1 MLIVEIKL
9 GKMMRKLITL
19 LSVCIA
25 GLALAAC
32 GNSTDSQSKTNSSL
46 KAENS
51 SLKAEEASSIRTTP
65 IEDRYNNAEYAMAAY
80 LKLQNT
86 DASSLQ
92 NTENMTW
99 QQQGNR
105 YIIGFGGHTTSMA
118 VNRSNVEVTYDDVE
132 DGHMGSGNG
141 HKTYSKT
148 ELAKLISSQKED
160 IDNLLN
166 NSPTSFAT
174 DQRTNN
180 SETAENESNTTNT
193 NSGANHENEHH
204 SSPRMNY
211 SSTIVGKSNSSTM
224 TNFNAPNSTTNTS
237 GGNTSG
243 GNTPAPPAR

>member
-1 MLIVEIKL
+1 MKRIV
-9 GKMMRKLITL
+9 
-19 LSVCIA
+19 LSVCI
-25 GLALAAC
+25 GLTGIILAAC
-32 GNSTDSQSKTNSSL
+32 GNSNDNQSKINSSL

-51 SLKAEEASSIRTTP
+51 SLKAEETSSTQATP
-65 IEDRYNNAEYAMAAY
+65 IEDKYNDAEYAMAAY

-86 DASSLQ
+86 DASSLA

-99 QQQGNR
+99 QKQGNR

-148 ELAKLISSQKED
+148 ELAKFISSQKED

-211 SSTIVGKSNSSTM
+211 SSTIVGKSNSSAM
-224 TNFNAPNSTTNTS
+224 TSFNAPNTTPNTS
-237 GGNTSG
+237 GNTGGSNGNN
-243 GNTPAPPAR
+243 GNNPQ